1 MAQKTFAETLYGFLE
16 RIELILVTA
25 LGVSLL
31 TQYLKVAGAATG
43 IQLSLSGL
51 AGVYFLM
58 AYRPPAQAPSGEKKG
73 FSELLSLTILPKVL
87 WIGCAVGA
95 IGILFQLLK
104 LDGAREMLTIHAST
118 GGIGIILLAVLSLQ
132 QGNDSNPFIPVL
144 YRAVPLLL
152 VTLYMLLM

>member
-1 MAQKTFAETLYGFLE
+1 MAQKNFVETLYDFLE
-16 RIELILVTA
+16 RIELVLMAA
-25 LGVSLL
+25 LGISLL
-31 TQYLKVAGAATG
+31 TYYLRVSGAATG

-58 AYRPPAQAPSGEKKG
+58 AYRPPAQVPSGEKKG
-73 FSELLSLTILPKVL
+73 FSELLSQTILPKIL

-104 LDGAREMLTIHAST
+104 LDGAREMLTIHAAS
-118 GGIGIILLAVLSLQ
+118 GGIGIILFGILALQ
-132 QGNDSNPFIPVL
+132 RGNDSNPFIPVL

-152 VTLYMLLM
+152 VTLYMLFS